1 MVFQVSRALSIS
13 YRNEKISHFQQNSKI
28 VQKVLG
34 RNHPLWARLALAL
47 FPVHVVRPPAGFVTP
62 HFCLVTREDT

>member
-1 MVFQVSRALSIS
+1 MVFQVSRVRSIS
-13 YRNEKISHFQQNSKI
+13 YRKAKISNFQENSKI
-28 VQKVLG
+28 VQKVLIG
-34 RNHPLWARLALAL
+34 NHPLWARLALAL